1 MSEVDTIEKIYREVL
16 TIREKLEAI
25 ERMIVPEEDVGG
37 EELEEIRVLKS
48 EALRGEAVSWDEVK
62 EKGEELIR

>member
-37 EELEEIRVLKS
+37 EELEEIRALKS
-48 EALRGEAVSWDEVK
+48 EALRGEAVSWDDVK
-62 EKGEELIR
+62 GKVEELIR